1 MLSFDEARRVILA
14 QARLLP
20 VETVSLQ
27 EADGRVLRSPIVARA
42 PIPAF
47 SLSAMDG
54 YAFAA
59 ESVCGDGPWELD
71 VSGESR
77 TGRPSSKLTP
87 GAAQAISTGAEL
99 PEGADTVIP
108 REQTERTER
117 GIRFSDR
124 ARPGQHVRRRGED
137 LESGEEALAA
147 GTRLGAA
154 TLGLAASLDR
164 TELVV
169 SRRPRVR
176 ILCTGD
182 ELRAPGSPDAPG
194 TIPESI
200 SVGLRAMAMRTCAVV
215 DVAPYVKD
223 ERETTESAV
232 GAALEGVD
240 LLLTVGGVSVGH
252 HDWVR
257 PALDAHG
264 VRLEFWK
271 VAIKP
276 GKPVALG
283 RSGDE
288 GPLVLC
294 LPGNPASALI
304 TFGLF
309 GLPLLRAMQG
319 DDSPIPH
326 TQPLPLASPLS
337 HKPGRLEFVRA
348 RLTREDDELRV
359 TPLANQASGALT
371 SLAWG
376 DALAL
381 LPAEVA
387 YLDAGQLIETLRW
400 QEL

>member
-20 VETVSLQ
+20 VETAPLHD
-27 EADGRVLRSPIVARA
+27 ADGRVLRAPLVARA
-42 PIPAF
+42 PIPPF

-59 ESVCGDGPWELD
+59 ESAHGEGPWELE
-71 VSGESR
+71 VVGESR
-77 TGRPSSKLTP
+77 TGRPSSGLAP

-124 ARPGQHVRRRGED
+124 ARSGQHVRRRGED
-137 LESGEEALAA
+137 LEAGAEALTA

-154 TLGLAASLDR
+154 ALGLAASLDR
-164 TELVV
+164 TDLVV

-182 ELRAPGSPDAPG
+182 ELRAPGSADVPG

-200 SVGLRAMAMRTCAVV
+200 SVGLRAMAMRACAVV
-215 DVAPYVKD
+215 DVAPYVSD
-223 ERETTESAV
+223 ERETTEAAV

-283 RSGDE
+283 RAGDE

-326 TQPLPLASPLS
+326 TQRLTLASSLS

-348 RLTREDDELRV
+348 RLTRAGDEIRV
-359 TPLANQASGALT
+359 APLSNQASGALT

-376 DALAL
+376 DALAM
-381 LPAEVA
+381 LPAEVTH
-387 YLDAGQLIETLRW
+387 LDAGQPIETLRW
-400 QEL
+400 QDL